1 MKRPISPATV
11 CTRTVWAALYF
22 QAQHPSLRPSRTL
35 LTIALAVALPLAY
48 AQLRPAEIKA
58 PPKNEFVSEPV
69 VDAQPKLAPNK
80 FYDPASP
87 AYSQLQKSPQAL
99 GKFPRDKKGEVDWMK
114 ALRSGAIKPR
124 ADLTGSKQMEVLDLD
139 VVMKNTKEMPYVNF
153 PHNSHTQWLACS
165 NCHDKLFVKKAG
177 ANPIDMTKIFKGEY
191 CGACHDRVAFLTFFS
206 CERCHSIPHGET
218 KAWW

>member
-1 MKRPISPATV
+1 MKHKFRCV
-11 CTRTVWAALYF
+11 AALF
-22 QAQHPSLRPSRTL
+22 AVICAGIPVAQG
-35 LTIALAVALPLAY
+35 
-48 AQLRPAEIKA
+48 QLRPAEVKA
-58 PPKNEFVSEPV
+58 PSKTEFTSQPQAA
-69 VDAQPKLAPNK
+69 DGPPKLAPNK

-165 NCHDKLFVKKAG
+165 NCHDKIFVKKAG
-177 ANPIDMTKIFKGEY
+177 ANQIDMTKIFKGEF
-191 CGACHDRVAFLTFFS
+191 CGTCHDRVSFLTFFS
-206 CERCHSIPHGET
+206 CERCHSIPHGDV